1 MQWAMVKKTA
11 LVVCCV
17 LYALVA
23 FTQARLATTF
33 GDKKHGIINTA
44 VSSDGTLLA
53 TSGND
58 NNVVIWNIQANSIY
72 RKLSGVDKVTKSLAF
87 SSNGQLLITG
97 GKDSKVYI
105 WNIDRGTILYALA
118 GHNGDVNAVCF
129 NFNSTL
135 AASGGSDK
143 TIKVWDVS
151 KGMIINTL
159 SGHVKEVTSVAFNPS
174 GTKMA
179 STSADGTIKIW
190 STSTWMPER
199 TIEAHKDWARC
210 VSFSADGLTLA
221 SCGDDKLVKV
231 YDASGNEKWALSGHK
246 DRVVELSFSP
256 DSRYLVSGSFD
267 QKFIIWDLLTGKMVF
282 HSPSQG
288 EIVYSVSFNP
298 NGQSVIVSKLF
309 KHDLSVWDVSSLGV
323 KSSIS
328 PTPAGVNLVAQG
340 AANVKAQPDISFEPP
355 LLEIKSI
362 SFVDANK
369 NNMLDAGEQSAVEI
383 SIANSGKGNAQGVKL
398 YITEQNDMKGMEFSQ
413 VHDLGAIATGT
424 DRKVR
429 IPIVA
434 AEYLQTDKANF
445 RISITEGRGNN
456 SSPVDFAIQTQKQ
469 LVPLVVLHEYAF
481 TPVSTSLISK
491 GSKFKLSLIVQNKGE
506 ATARIVKVKFGIPEN
521 AFIVSDPEFN
531 ISELTPQEY
540 KLLEIEVMT
549 NNRYMRPD
557 VPIEIFVSE
566 STGKY
571 GDRKIAS
578 ARLDEGAQGNT
589 SSPLLAFGPKTAPA
603 ASVSFASV
611 SDVDVN
617 IPTSTKR
624 NANCYALIVGNE
636 DYSSHQMGL
645 GSEVN
650 VEFARNDAKIFK
662 EYVNKTLGVPDE
674 NIMLLL
680 DAKAIEFNRSIEKL
694 NLIAKASG
702 GDCELIVYF
711 AGHGLPDEVTK
722 DAYIMPVDVSGND
735 LKYAIKL
742 SYLYSK
748 LSEHPTKKVTVFLD
762 ACFSGGARNSALVAA
777 RGVKVR
783 PKEEAI
789 KGNVVV
795 FSASSGDQSSLPYKE
810 KQHGIFTYHLLK
822 KIQETKGD
830 VSLKEL
836 SEYVNKEVSLRSII
850 VNNKEQNPQV
860 ITSGEVE
867 GNWVMWKLK

>member
-1 MQWAMVKKTA
+1 MVKKTA

-105 WNIDRGTILYALA
+105 WNIDRGSIQYALV
-118 GHNGDVNAVCF
+118 GHIGDVNAVCF
-129 NFNSTL
+129 NSNSTL

-151 KGMIINTL
+151 KGTILNTL
-159 SGHVKEVTSVAFNPS
+159 SGHLKEVTSVAFNTS

-190 STSTWMPER
+190 STSTWIPER
-199 TIEAHKDWARC
+199 TIKAHKDWARC
-210 VSFSADGLTLA
+210 VSFSTDGSNVA

-231 YDASGNEKWALSGHK
+231 YDALGNEKWTLSGHK

-282 HSPSQG
+282 QSPSQG
-288 EIVYSVSFNP
+288 EIVYSVCFNP
-298 NGQSVIVSKLF
+298 NGQSIIIGKLF
-309 KHDLSVWDVSSLGV
+309 KHDLSVWDVSALGIKSVISPQPQGLNPMAQEAPNV
-323 KSSIS
+323 KSQSD
-328 PTPAGVNLVAQG
+328 A
-340 AANVKAQPDISFEPP
+340 SFELP

-362 SFVDANK
+362 VLVDANK
-369 NNMLDAGEQSAVEI
+369 NNTIDAGEPSAIELT
-383 SIANSGKGNAQGVKL
+383 IANTGKGNAQGVKL
-398 YITEQNDMKGMEFSQ
+398 YLTEQSDMKGIEFSQ
-413 VHDLGAIATGT
+413 VHDLGGIVSGGERKYRISIIAA
-424 DRKVR
+424 D
-429 IPIVA
+429 
-434 AEYLQTDKANF
+434 YLQSGKANF
-445 RISITEGRGNN
+445 RISITEGRGNTT
-456 SSPVDFAIQTQKQ
+456 SPVDFAIQTQKQ
-469 LVPLVVLHEYAF
+469 LMPLVVLHEYAF
-481 TPVSTSLISK
+481 TPVSTSLILK

-521 AFIVSDPEFN
+521 AFIVTDPDFT
-531 ISELTPQEY
+531 ISELNPQEY
-540 KLLEIEVMT
+540 KLIEIEVMT
-549 NNRYMRPD
+549 NNRYIRPD
-557 VPIEIFVSE
+557 VPIEIFISE

-578 ARLDEGAQGNT
+578 ARFDEGAQGNT
-589 SSPLLAFGPKTAPA
+589 SSPLLTFGPKTAPA

-617 IPTSTKR
+617 IPTTTKR
-624 NANCYALIVGNE
+624 KVNCYALIIGNE

-722 DAYIMPVDVSGND
+722 DAFIMPVDVSGND

-748 LSEHPTKKVTVFLD
+748 LAEHPTQKVTVFLD
-762 ACFSGGARNSALVAA
+762 ACFSGGARNNALVAA

-783 PKEEAI
+783 PKEEAL
-789 KGNVVV
+789 KGNIVV

-822 KIQETKGD
+822 KLQETKGD
-830 VSLKEL
+830 IPLKEL
-836 SEYVNKEVSLRSII
+836 SDYVNKEVSLRSII

-860 ITSGEVE
+860 ITSNEVE
-867 GNWVMWKLK
+867 GKWILWKLR